1 MGSPSKIAHFDIH
14 GYGASGA
21 FHVPSSAHTAPNR
34 IAAGLE
40 AYAMGISVDAG
51 RHGQTPALP
60 LAERAGF
67 DKAYFMGVFRPFA
80 TRSPIFSPLVG
91 LAEGVRFPLIRGN
104 HLIVS
109 EDIGLARLGASPP
122 CSTRQRR

>member
-51 RHGQTPALP
+51 RHGQTSALP
-60 LAERAGF
+60 LAERASDF
-67 DKAYFMGVFRPFA
+67 YDTGV
-80 TRSPIFSPLVG
+80 
-91 LAEGVRFPLIRGN
+91 
-104 HLIVS
+104 
-109 EDIGLARLGASPP
+109 
-122 CSTRQRR
+122 STERQLMIQRTP